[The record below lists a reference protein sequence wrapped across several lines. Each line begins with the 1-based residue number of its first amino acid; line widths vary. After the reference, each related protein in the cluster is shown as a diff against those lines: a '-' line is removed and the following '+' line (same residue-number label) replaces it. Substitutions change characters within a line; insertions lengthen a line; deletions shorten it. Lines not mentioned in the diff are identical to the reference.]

1 MLMKI
6 SRVLLFVLLLTS
18 LTLGQEQTRSAAWSE
33 LPRPGGNDKKGLFLD
48 PTLLNMGS
56 RFHLVWS
63 GTNEEIRHPE
73 VFHSS
78 LDGGDKEWKDPRA
91 PFFGKNK
98 GRVRKL
104 ALGKTRNLIGLL
116 FQRTLTQG
124 NDAYEVLLTISSD
137 DGWSWSNTIEIDS
150 YVADKTG
157 GTAVA
162 LAGRQGRNRPEFA
175 LAWTR
180 AFGDVRTA
188 NFDISSSLRPEGSQV
203 GSHSQDAEKLGV
215 GALGSDGFTIVFNN
229 GAGLTAGYIKALIGK
244 VEDGTSLVRGR
255 FGKFFD
261 VASRPYGPSRVV
273 VGNDT
278 TVQSMTSDGKEWKED
293 DETLTLPFNTR
304 GVTAESDMDDNK
316 NLHVLMVR
324 PVQGA
329 FEIWYVGEKDR
340 KWGEP
345 EFIDSIDD
353 KMELRGFDIAASNDY
368 VVIVV
373 SQGFVGKFY
382 RRKLD

>member
-1 MLMKI
+1 MKI
-6 SRVLLFVLLLTS
+6 FRVFLLALILTS
-18 LTLGQEQTRSAAWSE
+18 LTLAQEQAPNSAWSE
-33 LPRPGGNDKKGLFLD
+33 LPRPGGDDNKGLFLD
-48 PTLLNMGS
+48 PNLLNMGS

-63 GTNEEIRHPE
+63 GTNHDIRHPE

-78 LDGGDKEWKDPRA
+78 LDGGDKEWKSPRA

-104 ALGKTRNLIGLL
+104 ALGKTRNLVGLL

-124 NDAYEVLLTISSD
+124 NDAYEVLLSISSD

-162 LAGRQGRNRPEFA
+162 IAGRQGRNRPEFA

-203 GSHSQDAEKLGV
+203 GSHAQEAEKIGV
-215 GALGSDGFTIVFNN
+215 GALGSAGFTIVFNN

-244 VEDGTSLVRGR
+244 VEDGSSLLRGR

-261 VASRPYGPSRVV
+261 VASRPYGPSRIVL
-273 VGNDT
+273 GSDQ
-278 TVQSMTSDGKEWKED
+278 TVESMTSDGKDWKKDE
-293 DETLTLPFNTR
+293 ETLSLPFSTS

-316 NLHVLMVR
+316 NLHVMMVR

-329 FEIWYVGEKDR
+329 FEIWYVGQKDR
-340 KWGEP
+340 KWLEP
-345 EFIDSIDD
+345 ELVHSFEDD
-353 KMELRGFDIAASNDY
+353 LELRGFDIAASNDY

-373 SQGFVGKFY
+373 SQGFAGKFL
-382 RRKLD
+382 RRKLG

>member
-1 MLMKI
+1 MKL
-6 SRVLLFVLLLTS
+6 SRVFLLVFLLTS
-18 LTLGQEQTRSAAWSE
+18 LALGQEQTRHSAWSE
-33 LPRPGGNDKKGLFLD
+33 LPRPGGESNKGLFLD
-48 PTLLNMGS
+48 PSLLNMGS

-63 GTNEEIRHPE
+63 GTNQDIRHPE

-78 LDGGDKEWKDPRA
+78 LDGGDKAWKDPRA
-91 PFFGKNK
+91 PFFGQNK

-104 ALGKTRNLIGLL
+104 ALGKTRNLVGLL

-124 NDAYEVLLTISSD
+124 NDAYEVLLSISSD
-137 DGWSWSNTIEIDS
+137 DGWSWSTTIEIDS

-162 LAGRQGRNRPEFA
+162 IAGRQGRNRPEFA

-203 GSHSQDAEKLGV
+203 GSHSEGAEKLGV
-215 GALGSDGFTIVFNN
+215 GALGSAGFTIVFNN

-244 VEDGTSLVRGR
+244 VEDGSSLLRGR
-255 FGKFFD
+255 FGRFFD
-261 VASRPYGPSRVV
+261 VASRPYGPSRLV
-273 VGNDT
+273 VGSDGT
-278 TVQSMTSDGKEWKED
+278 MESMTSDGKDWNKD
-293 DETLTLPFNTR
+293 DDTLTLPFSTT
-304 GVTAESDMDDNK
+304 GVTAECDMDDNK
-316 NLHVLMVR
+316 NLHVMMVR

-329 FEIWYVGEKDR
+329 FEIWYAGQKDR
-340 KWGEP
+340 KWMEP
-345 EFIDSIDD
+345 EFVDSLDD
-353 KMELRGFDIAASNDY
+353 KMDLRGFDIAASNNY

-373 SQGFVGKFY
+373 SQGFSGKFL

>member
-1 MLMKI
+1 MKL
-6 SRVLLFVLLLTS
+6 SRVFLLVFLLTS
-18 LTLGQEQTRSAAWSE
+18 LALGQEQTRHSAWSE
-33 LPRPGGNDKKGLFLD
+33 LPRPGGDENKGLFLD
-48 PTLLNMGS
+48 PSLLNMGS

-63 GTNEEIRHPE
+63 GTNQDIRHPE

-91 PFFGKNK
+91 PFFGQNK

-104 ALGKTRNLIGLL
+104 ALGKTRNLVGLL

-124 NDAYEVLLTISSD
+124 NDAYEVLLSISSD
-137 DGWSWSNTIEIDS
+137 DGWSWSTTIEIDS

-162 LAGRQGRNRPEFA
+162 IAGRQGRNRPEFA

-203 GSHSQDAEKLGV
+203 GSHAEAAEKLGV
-215 GALGSDGFTIVFNN
+215 GALGSAGFTIVFNN

-244 VEDGTSLVRGR
+244 VEDGTSLLRGR
-255 FGKFFD
+255 FGRFFD
-261 VASRPYGPSRVV
+261 VASRPYGPSRLV
-273 VGNDT
+273 VGSDGT
-278 TVQSMTSDGKEWKED
+278 MESMTSDGKDWNKDED
-293 DETLTLPFNTR
+293 TLTLPFSTN
-304 GVTAESDMDDNK
+304 GVTAECDMDDNK

-329 FEIWYVGEKDR
+329 FEIWYAGQKDR
-340 KWGEP
+340 KWMEP
-345 EFIDSIDD
+345 EFVHSFDD
-353 KMELRGFDIAASNDY
+353 KMDLRGFDIAASNNY

-373 SQGFVGKFY
+373 SQGFSGKFL
-382 RRKLD
+382 RRKL